1 MDSES
6 GVPPYSPTSQ
16 PFLAQNLF
24 LAPIPFTGLSTV
36 LLWRT
41 RLCTIWPLHFP
52 HFPSPSVPFSQL
64 TFCPSNVPSKFLF
77 LCTCCCPMW
86 AAPPSALHLCRRH
99 LHTPPQRDL
108 LTLRGPHRYPP
119 SWMSFLLYFSTAH
132 SPNTVCRLPPQCF
145 LRYLFLFLPLSAE
158 DRIQGLALSKH
169 SATKP
174 HPQALR
180 CCPLSL
186 PLSLVTF
193 PGTSTPG
200 FCPAFLMPL
209 APQLRVPSFC
219 PLHTAPSTQ
228 ERPNVTLQ
236 K

>member
-1 MDSES
+1 MCQANSC
-6 GVPPYSPTSQ
+6 
-16 PFLAQNLF
+16 F
-24 LAPIPFTGLSTV
+24 
-36 LLWRT
+36 
-41 RLCTIWPLHFP
+41 
-52 HFPSPSVPFSQL
+52 
-64 TFCPSNVPSKFLF
+64 
-77 LCTCCCPMW
+77 
-86 AAPPSALHLCRRH
+86 SALAAVPCGQPL
-99 LHTPPQRDL
+99 PQSFISADVTSTERPHMASRD
-108 LTLRGPHRYPP
+108 PYRYPP
-119 SWMSFLLYFSTAH
+119 SWMSFLFYLSTAH

-145 LRYLFLFLPLSAE
+145 LHYLFLSLPLSAE
-158 DRIQGLALSKH
+158 DGIQGLALSKH

-193 PGTSTPG
+193 PGTPG

-209 APQLRVPSFC
+209 APQLGVPSFC

-228 ERPNVTLQ
+228 ERPNGSLQ